1 MKLSVLCAA
10 AIFAVI
16 SDLSTAAAGGVPC
29 ALVEP
34 DFVAVDGILD
44 DWRGIKGKKVGG
56 AGADASLELRC
67 AHDEA
72 MLYVAVIV
80 RDDRVIRTGNKGRTG
95 QDRLSLTLGQDGG
108 RTLVALPGT
117 RGFAPEH
124 TWAGGR
130 LKDPAAAE
138 NALQDNGWA
147 LEAALPLSSL
157 RGWGRGTPALRYDVR
172 YRDFDSNKDKVEIR
186 DRGVIEFAGSR
197 EVYQSFMQQVGLSR
211 KQVKVDVLAEVDG
224 GRGVERV
231 IVGGRVI
238 GVLNDE
244 YRYVALPIERDADLI
259 KAKVVD
265 LSGDGKSSVITHY
278 RQHGNGGSRDVVAVW
293 SLREDGKFI
302 RTLAVEVRKEADGN
316 SLTNTWRLE
325 KGKKGAIDLIVEV
338 GEVVGWDE
346 RTFNDV
352 PPEDMQPI
360 LTPWGD
366 QQSAVFHFEGDTS
379 FGGEPLS
386 KR

>member
-16 SDLSTAAAGGVPC
+16 SDPSTAAAGGVPC

-80 RDDRVIRTGNKGRTG
+80 RDDRVIRTGKGRTG
-95 QDRLSLTLGQDGG
+95 QDRLSLNLGQDGG

-138 NALQDNGWA
+138 NALQENGWA
-147 LEAALPLSSL
+147 LEVALPLKSL

-197 EVYQSFMQQVGLSR
+197 EVYQSFMQQVGLTR